1 MTFLEFF
8 SVSHNHL
15 TGPIPQGKQFDT
27 FQNESYQG
35 NPGLCGGPLSN
46 KCSIS
51 KSLPVSPL
59 TSRQAED
66 AKFRIKVELMMILM
80 GCGSGLVVGVV
91 IGHTLTIRK
100 HEWFVKTFGKRQRR
114 GE

>member
-1 MTFLEFF
+1 M
-8 SVSHNHL
+8 
-15 TGPIPQGKQFDT
+15 PQGKQFDT

-51 KSLPVSPL
+51 KSLPLSPL